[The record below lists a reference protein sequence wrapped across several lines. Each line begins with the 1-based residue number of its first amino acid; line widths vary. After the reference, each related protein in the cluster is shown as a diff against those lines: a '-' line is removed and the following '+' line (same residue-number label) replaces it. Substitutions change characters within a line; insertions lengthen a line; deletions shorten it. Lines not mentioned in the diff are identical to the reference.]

1 MLAIIQARFNSRRF
15 RGKILYPIHDKPI
28 ILHVISKVKKAK
40 GIKKVIVATSKNK
53 TDDILVELLKKNR
66 ITYFRGELNN
76 VAKRSLNA
84 AKKFNSKYFV
94 RISADSPLIDF
105 RIIDLAINNLK
116 KDKYKNYDI
125 ITNTF
130 PRTFPKGQSVEIIKT
145 IILDKYL
152 DKMNKLDLEHI
163 TRYFYRNSK
172 KFLIKNFKINSKKSF
187 IKLAVDTKS
196 DLRRII
202 NKIKKDEFKNFSII
216 K

>member
-1 MLAIIQARFNSRRF
+1 MLAIIQARFNSKRF
-15 RGKILYPIHDKPI
+15 RGKILHPIYGKPLI
-28 ILHVISKVKKAK
+28 FHVISKVKKAK

-53 TDDILVELLKKNR
+53 TDDILVKLLKKHK
-66 ITYFRGELNN
+66 IKYFRGELNN

-84 AKKFNSKYFV
+84 AKKFNSEYFV

-105 RIIDLAINNLK
+105 KIIDLAINKLK
-116 KDKYKNYDI
+116 KEKSKNYDI

-130 PRTFPKGQSVEIIKT
+130 PRSFPKGQSVEIIKT
-145 IILDKYL
+145 TILERYL

-172 KFLIKNFKINSKKSF
+172 NFLIKNFKLNSKKSF

-196 DLRRII
+196 DLKRII
-202 NKIKKDEFKNFSII
+202 AKINKSEFKNFSII